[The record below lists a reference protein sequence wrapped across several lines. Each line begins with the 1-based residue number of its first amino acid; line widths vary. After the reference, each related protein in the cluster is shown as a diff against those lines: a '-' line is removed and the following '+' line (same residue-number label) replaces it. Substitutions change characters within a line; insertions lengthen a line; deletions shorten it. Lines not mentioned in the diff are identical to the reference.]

1 MRTKRQTGLFVCLF
15 VGIVVGSIGLAAHA
29 NKELPEVDQT
39 ALQSLIA
46 RLAAST
52 VGGEYV
58 DRRGASQFRS
68 QRVVGVEMRDGRLQV
83 QSVGCIV
90 PATSE
95 REAKCPNY
103 ASHLVKSVETIDP
116 KQIVVKTLA
125 IESVDVEGFSR
136 GRGLFF
142 DCKGG
147 TPCSEV
153 RFEDSSTIGTSD
165 KAAYIFC
172 PSDEKC
178 QAAKE
183 ALSDLIRSLP

>member
-1 MRTKRQTGLFVCLF
+1 MRTRRRTRLFLAFVAGVAGANLGLL
-15 VGIVVGSIGLAAHA
+15 AHA
-29 NKELPEVDQT
+29 NKEQLGLDQK
-39 ALQSLIA
+39 ALQPLIA
-46 RLAAST
+46 QLAAST

-68 QRVVGVEMRDGRLQV
+68 QRVVGVEMQDGRLHV

-95 REAKCPNY
+95 REAKCPSY
-103 ASHLVKSVETIDP
+103 ASHLVKSVEMIDP
-116 KQIVVKTLA
+116 KQIVAKTLA
-125 IESVDVEGFSR
+125 VESVDVEGFSR
-136 GRGLFF
+136 GQGLFF

-147 TPCSEV
+147 TPCSVV
-153 RFEDSSTIGTSD
+153 RFEDSSAIGTSD

-178 QAAKE
+178 QAAKK
-183 ALSDLIRSLP
+183 ALSDLIQSLP